1 MLRDE
6 KPECQAESRVA
17 RASFPDIAPYH
28 FPGHTLGHA
37 MNDRRFWRM
46 LTAAEQAAEKR
57 SRQPIFFE
65 TRGVAAKLGVK
76 LATVRRYITTG
87 RLKAATRIAAPPC
100 PLVP

>member
-1 MLRDE
+1 
-6 KPECQAESRVA
+6 V
-17 RASFPDIAPYH
+17 
-28 FPGHTLGHA
+28 
-37 MNDRRFWRM
+37 
-46 LTAAEQAAEKR
+46 KR